1 VPATSTPET
10 AIQTRR
16 SDKRPRVA
24 RQLITL
30 ALLVVLGIALLASV
44 PGLRDVLDEIR
55 HMSGIWVAV
64 AIVLELASAVSF
76 VVLFRRFF
84 DRLAGR
90 DARALAWTEQGSGAL
105 LPGGGAGGLAIGGW
119 LIHLAGAPTEWI
131 VRRSGGLFFLTSAV
145 NGASVIAAGL
155 ALTLGVRGPHGF
167 AATGLPVLLVT
178 ASMAAVA
185 TLPLIVRSRPNT
197 PRWIRGISAGVADAE
212 HTTVRNPHWRLIG
225 SLGYLG
231 FDMAVLWACLHA
243 VGDPISVPAL
253 VLAYNIGYLANTL
266 PIPGGIGVLD
276 AGLAGALVLYGASP
290 ADAAAAVL
298 VYHAIAL
305 WVPGLGGF
313 VAYLRVRPR
322 LLKSGARRTV
332 EPAAAP
338 AMISAPPSRLY
349 GTNAERRNERG
360 GGECPS
366 TRPEPVRSGPR
377 RERSWRSSRAST
389 PSSDR
394 G

>member
-1 VPATSTPET
+1 M
-10 AIQTRR
+10 IQTRR
-16 SDKRPRVA
+16 SDRRPRVA

-30 ALLVVLGIALLASV
+30 GLLAALGITLLASV
-44 PGLRDVLDEIR
+44 PGLRDVLREIR
-55 HMSGIWVAV
+55 HMSGTWVAA
-64 AIVLELASAVSF
+64 AILLELASAVSF

-90 DARALAWTEQGSGAL
+90 DARALAWTEQGTGAL

-145 NGASVIAAGL
+145 NGASVIGAGL
-155 ALTLGVRGPHGF
+155 ALTLGVRGPHDF
-167 AATGLPVLLVT
+167 AATALPAVLVA
-178 ASMAAVA
+178 ASVAAVA
-185 TLPLIVRSRPNT
+185 ALPLVVRSRPNT

-212 HTTVRNPHWRLIG
+212 KAAVREPHWRLIG
-225 SLGYLG
+225 ALGYLG
-231 FDMAVLWACLHA
+231 FDIAVLWACLHA

-253 VLAYNIGYLANTL
+253 VLAYNIGYLANAL

-322 LLKSGARRTV
+322 LLNHGTPPRSVQPA
-332 EPAAAP
+332 PAAP
-338 AMISAPPSRLY
+338 MISAPTTGLY
-349 GTNAERRNERG
+349 RTSIQRRHEPG
-360 GGECPS
+360 GRECPNARS
-366 TRPEPVRSGPR
+366 EPARTGPR
-377 RERSWRSSRAST
+377 HERSWQSSRRST
-389 PSSDR
+389 PSSGR